1 MDGIKATTSSGSLA
15 VNDLNWQIV
24 ASGDVNADGYD
35 DVIWRHKTRGTN
47 YIWLM
52 EGASIKQRY
61 VLNSVNTNWDIVGA
75 GDLNGDGVDD
85 ILWRNKVDGRNW
97 AYLMENGQIKT
108 SELINIVENVKW
120 EVADIADLN
129 GDGKSDIFWRQTQ
142 SGQSYMYLMNGI
154 GIVGRDYGDSVGN
167 QWQVMH

>member
-1 MDGIKATTSSGSLA
+1 MQLDHYLQRMYQILRVLKVLKENGIT
-15 VNDLNWQIV
+15 V
-24 ASGDVNADGYD
+24 
-35 DVIWRHKTRGTN
+35 
-47 YIWLM
+47 
-52 EGASIKQRY
+52 
-61 VLNSVNTNWDIVGA
+61 
-75 GDLNGDGVDD
+75 
-85 ILWRNKVDGRNW
+85 
-97 AYLMENGQIKT
+97 ENGQIKT